1 MDKPLSRV
9 AARATLLSGCAAC
22 ACAWL
27 FLGCTGYMTGKN
39 DSGGGPTL
47 PANTA
52 GAAGSGGSSNA
63 TVQVGGDHAPLVPVP
78 AAMRRLTARQ
88 YANSVHD
95 IFGSEL
101 ALTRPLEADET
112 NERFSSLG
120 AAKVA
125 TSPRGVEQYRDA
137 ALEVAESILARKSAY
152 PELSSCSPTSVSD
165 PCIATALGHFGQRLF
180 RRPLG
185 DAELGRYV
193 GVATAN
199 GDQQLAL
206 GLRYALAALLQSPS
220 FLYTPEVGETSGA
233 TLRYTSYEM
242 ATRLAYLLLDSTPDA
257 ALLEAASRNAL
268 VDDAGLSEQLTRLLG
283 QPRAQGLAGRF
294 FGEAWNVNRLSAQSK
309 NAELFPEWTDAVAT
323 AARAEFNAFLTDLT
337 ATRKADLRQ
346 LFTGRTGFPSAALT
360 PIYGPLT
367 SNDAPTPL
375 SLSGARTGLLTSAA
389 VVAANSP
396 TDRTS
401 PTYRGVFV
409 LERVLCVEPPPPPPN
424 VRTELPSD
432 PTLPLRQ
439 RLEQHRADPVCRAC
453 HGLFDPLGLTF
464 EGFDALGRERSS
476 DAGKPIDTSGTLG
489 ELTFGGV
496 KDLAEYV
503 AKDPRTERCLAHQ
516 LNDYANGHGETKGE
530 SGAVD
535 SLRDALVGGGYR
547 FDALVTAL
555 TLGPGFRY
563 LAKAE

>member
-1 MDKPLSRV
+1 MR
-9 AARATLLSGCAAC
+9 RWFRCQRR
-22 ACAWL
+22 W
-27 FLGCTGYMTGKN
+27 
-39 DSGGGPTL
+39 
-47 PANTA
+47 
-52 GAAGSGGSSNA
+52 
-63 TVQVGGDHAPLVPVP
+63 
-78 AAMRRLTARQ
+78 RRLTARQ

-95 IFGSEL
+95 IFGTEL
-101 ALTRPLEADET
+101 KLTRPLEADET
-112 NERFSSLG
+112 NERFASLG

-137 ALEVAESILARKSAY
+137 ALEVADQVLAKKSAY
-152 PELSSCSPTSVSD
+152 PELSSCSPTGASD
-165 PCIATALGHFGQRLF
+165 PCIASALGRFGQRLF
-180 RRPLG
+180 RRPLN

-199 GDQQLAL
+199 GDQQLGL

-220 FLYTPEVGETSGA
+220 FLYTPEAGEASGA

-242 ATRLAYLLLDSTPDA
+242 ATRLAYFLWDSTPDA
-257 ALLEAASRNAL
+257 ALLEAASRDAL
-268 VDDAGLSEQLTRLLG
+268 VDDDGLTEQLTRLLG
-283 QPRAQGLAGRF
+283 AGRAQGLAGRF

-309 NAELFPEWTDAVAT
+309 NAELFPEWTETVAT

-337 ATRKADLRQ
+337 ATRKADLRE

-360 PIYGPLT
+360 PIYGALT
-367 SNDAPTPL
+367 PSSAPTPL
-375 SLSGARTGLLTSAA
+375 ALTGARTGLLTSAA

-409 LERVLCVEPPPPPPN
+409 LERVLCEEPPPPPPN

-432 PTLPLRQ
+432 PSLPLRQ

-476 DAGKPIDTSGTLG
+476 DAGAPVDTSGTLG
-489 ELTFGGV
+489 DITFNGV
-496 KDLAEYV
+496 RDLAEYV
-503 AKDPRTERCLAHQ
+503 AKDPRMERCLAHQ
-516 LNDYANGHGETKGE
+516 LSDFATGHSETKGE
-530 SGAVD
+530 LGAVD
-535 SLRDALVGGGYR
+535 SLRDALVAGGYR

-555 TLGPGFRY
+555 TRGPGFRY
-563 LAKAE
+563 LAQAE

>member
-1 MDKPLSRV
+1 MDKPPSRV
-9 AARATLLSGCAAC
+9 AARATLLAAC
-22 ACAWL
+22 SAWL
-27 FLGCTGYMTGKN
+27 FAGCTGYLTDKS
-39 DSGGGPTL
+39 DASGIAAAPT
-47 PANTA
+47 NSA
-52 GAAGSGGSSNA
+52 GAGGSGTVS

-101 ALTRPLEADET
+101 KLTRPLEADET

-125 TSPRGVEQYRDA
+125 TSPRGVEQYHDA
-137 ALEVAESILARKSAY
+137 ALEAAELVLARKSAY
-152 PELSSCSPTSVSD
+152 PELASCSPTSLTD
-165 PCIATALGHFGQRLF
+165 PCIGAALGAFGQRLF
-180 RRPLG
+180 RRPLS

-199 GDQQLAL
+199 GEKQLGL

-220 FLYTPEVGETSGA
+220 FLYTPEVGEASGT

-242 ATRLAYLLLDSTPDA
+242 ATRLAYFLWDSTPDA
-257 ALLEAASRNAL
+257 ALLEAANKNAL
-268 VDDAGLSEQLTRLLG
+268 VDDAGLAEQLNRLLG
-283 QPRAQGLAGRF
+283 QERAQGLAGRF
-294 FGEAWNVNRLSAQSK
+294 FGEAWNVDRLSAQSK
-309 NAELFPEWTDAVAT
+309 NAELFPEWTDGVAT
-323 AARAEFNAFLTDLT
+323 AARGEFNAFLTDLT
-337 ATRKADLRQ
+337 ATRKADLRE
-346 LFTGRTGFPSAALT
+346 LFTGRTGFPSAGLA
-360 PIYGPLT
+360 PIYGSLT
-367 SNDAPTPL
+367 SSSAPTPL
-375 SLSGARTGLLTSAA
+375 ALSGARTGLLTSAA

-424 VRTELPSD
+424 VRTELSAD

-439 RLEQHRADPVCRAC
+439 RLEQHRADPGCRAC

-464 EGFDALGRERSS
+464 EGFDAIGRERST
-476 DAGKPIDTSGTLG
+476 DAGKPVDTSGTVDDVT
-489 ELTFGGV
+489 LTGV

-516 LNDYANGHGETKGE
+516 LNDFATGHSETKGE

-547 FDALVTAL
+547 FDALVSAL
-555 TLGPGFRY
+555 TRGPGFRY